1 MRLKI
6 PHRYLKFI
14 FWLSISVC
22 LSAEAYSQSVFTGS
36 IQEEQLKLH
45 MLLADSL
52 TVSPVNRLW
61 TYSAYDRFIPSETHS
76 RKWWE
81 RSMTSASFTH
91 EYRKST
97 PLHSTHV
104 ATSYAVFYLN
114 KKKVTS

>member
-6 PHRYLKFI
+6 PHRYLNFF

-22 LSAEAYSQSVFTGS
+22 LSAEAYSQSVVTGS

-45 MLLADSL
+45 MLLAVSL
-52 TVSPVNRLW
+52 TVSPVNRPW

-91 EYRKST
+91 DLGGYTVRDRNST
-97 PLHSTHV
+97 RLS
-104 ATSYAVFYLN
+104 SG
-114 KKKVTS
+114 